1 MVELSNE
8 RVDQILHKE
17 TYKTEEPVTIL
28 RGVYI
33 RYMRLYESYFED
45 IDALDDD
52 RIAEFNKFHEETRSL
67 IKYYY
72 MDIPLDVCTALIE
85 FDKKYSAKLLGPRW
99 QRFLFDGFNEFK
111 SDNRDK
117 SEECLKADFED
128 KILTAFYETM
138 DYIFRDGFGTGS
150 ESAKEIKDGLAD
162 LLFGEA

>member
-8 RVDQILHKE
+8 RVDQILHEE
-17 TYKTEEPVTIL
+17 THKTEELITIL

-52 RIAEFNKFHEETRSL
+52 RIAELYKFHEETKSL

-72 MDIPLDVCTALIE
+72 MDIPLDIGTALIE
-85 FDKKYSAKLLGPRW
+85 FDKQYSAKLLGIHWR
-99 QRFLFDGFNEFK
+99 RYLFDSFNEFK
-111 SDNRDK
+111 SDNGDK

>member
-8 RVDQILHKE
+8 RVDQILHEE
-17 TYKTEEPVTIL
+17 THKTEELITIL

-138 DYIFRDGFGTGS
+138 DYIFRDGFCTGS
-150 ESAKEIKDGLAD
+150 ESAKKIKDGLAS
-162 LLFGEA
+162 LFFGEE

>member
-8 RVDQILHKE
+8 RVDQILHEE
-17 TYKTEEPVTIL
+17 THKTEELITIL